1 MVVLGQGEQR
11 AMAAARAGGR
21 HRFFVRR
28 PALML
33 VDITRET
40 LSLIRN
46 PAFRAYAER
55 YVRISEQF
63 MDQVRAVGIGVDETP
78 QPVDVLERVRAK
90 GATLRNDG
98 KSLYV
103 NRISPACLACQTGVG
118 SVTFFLSL
126 QCHRR
131 CFYCFNPNQEGYDHF
146 RTILR
151 DCEGELQQIKQSGA
165 QVDHVALTGG
175 EPLLHKAETVSF
187 FETAR
192 QLFPNVHTRLYTSG
206 DLVDR
211 DILAALQ
218 KAGLDEIRFSVR
230 MQDSEP
236 VRRRILYA
244 IALAREYVP
253 SVMVEM
259 PVVPGIYEAMCRLLV
274 ELDALGVFGI
284 NLLELGFPMVNV
296 EEFNR
301 RGLRVKSRPYRVLYN
316 YWYAGGLPVAG
327 SETEA
332 LRLVEFALDQGLAL
346 GVHYCSLENKHTGQ
360 LFQQNASGSRSR
372 ILYFSRRDYFLKSA
386 KVFGDD
392 IPRALEA
399 FRKAGCRQYAENR
412 QLGFL
417 EFHVSHVAALK
428 GLGMEVGISYNV
440 LETRDDG
447 EYLREL
453 KVDLSYPEIF
463 EPATDL

>member
-1 MVVLGQGEQR
+1 
-11 AMAAARAGGR
+11 
-21 HRFFVRR
+21 
-28 PALML
+28 ML

-40 LSLIRN
+40 LPIIRN

-55 YVRISEQF
+55 YVRIYEQF
-63 MDQVRAVGIGVDETP
+63 MDQARAIGIGVEETG
-78 QPVDVLERVRAK
+78 QPVDVLKRVRPKA
-90 GATLRNDG
+90 ATFRNDG

-103 NRISPACLACQTGVG
+103 NRISPACVACQTGVG

-146 RTILR
+146 RTHLR
-151 DCEGELQQIKQSGA
+151 DCGTELRQIKQSGV

-175 EPLLHKAETVSF
+175 EPLLHKNETVSF

-192 QLFPNVHTRLYTSG
+192 QLFPDVHTRLYTSG
-206 DLVDR
+206 DFVDR
-211 DILAALQ
+211 DVLAALQ
-218 KAGLDEIRFSVR
+218 KAGLNEIRFSVR

-236 VRRRILYA
+236 VRRRTLDA

-259 PVVPGIYEAMCRLLV
+259 PVVPGTYDAMCRLLV
-274 ELDALGVFGI
+274 DLDAIGLFGI

-301 RGLRVKSRPYRVLYN
+301 RGLCVKRRPYRVLYD

-332 LRLVEFALDQGLAL
+332 LRLVEFALDQGLGL

-360 LFQQNASGSRSR
+360 LFQQNVAGSRSR
-372 ILYFSRRDYFLKSA
+372 ILYFSRRDYFLKAA
-386 KVFGDD
+386 KVFGND

-399 FRKAGCRQYAENR
+399 FRKTGCRQHAENR
-412 QLGFL
+412 ELGFL
-417 EFHVSHVAALK
+417 EFHVSHVAALR
-428 GLGMEVGISYNV
+428 GLDMEVGISYNV

-453 KVDLSYPEIF
+453 KVDLAYPETF
-463 EPATDL
+463 EPAADL